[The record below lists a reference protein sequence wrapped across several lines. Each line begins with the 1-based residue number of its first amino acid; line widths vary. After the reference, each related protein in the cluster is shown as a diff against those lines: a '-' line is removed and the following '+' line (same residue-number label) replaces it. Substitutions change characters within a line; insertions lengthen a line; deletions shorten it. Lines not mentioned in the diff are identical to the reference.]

1 MAALFNAFSVR
12 GCSFPTPFTSALFCC
27 STIQFQATPLLCIS
41 ALFHCGSSLL
51 LSFTSLFN
59 ALAPHFDSFH
69 CHSFSMPLRLLT
81 VLFQYQAFLSYFT
94 AFHSHSLAPLL
105 LALPFLRI
113 SVLFFSI
120 ASPLPT
126 VLVLIRSARFCCY
139 ALLICSMPTHYI
151 SLLCLSKPSYAFS
164 FLRFSLLLHTSAKPN
179 ISLPN
184 LTFPLQC
191 ISFLFHCR
199 SWLINAV
206 TSLCS
211 ALLNVT
217 LPSHSNAIPMRIQ
230 AIPFHCLADQIT
242 AIT

>member
-1 MAALFNAFSVR
+1 
-12 GCSFPTPFTSALFCC
+12 
-27 STIQFQATPLLCIS
+27 
-41 ALFHCGSSLL
+41 
-51 LSFTSLFN
+51 
-59 ALAPHFDSFH
+59 
-69 CHSFSMPLRLLT
+69 MPLRILT

-126 VLVLIRSARFCCY
+126 VLVLIRSARFHNNSVQCY
-139 ALLICSMPTHYI
+139 SMPSHYI
-151 SLLCLSKPSYAFS
+151 SLLCLCLSKLSYAFS

-199 SWLINAV
+199 SWLINTV

-217 LPSHSNAIPMRIQ
+217 LPSHSNAIPMRFKANLFLRIANQ
-230 AIPFHCLADQIT
+230 CHYLKIVVGLWLISCQTKAPLPELRHCPRPLNLP
-242 AIT
+242 